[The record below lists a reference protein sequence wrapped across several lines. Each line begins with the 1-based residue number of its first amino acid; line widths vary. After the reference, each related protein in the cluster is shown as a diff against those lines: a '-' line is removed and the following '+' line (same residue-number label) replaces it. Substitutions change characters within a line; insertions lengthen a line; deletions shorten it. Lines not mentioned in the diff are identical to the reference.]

1 MITVED
7 DGKGIDAEKVKAKAI
22 ANNVISAA
30 EADTMGENEAA
41 KLIFH
46 PGLSTA
52 DAVTNLSGRG
62 VGMDVVKSTFEKL
75 GGAID
80 LEESGFRRQSYHS
93 SAYDHDDYVI
103 PYSSY

>member
-22 ANNVISAA
+22 ANKVISQA
-30 EADTMGENEAA
+30 ESETMGENEAA

-52 DAVTNLSGRG
+52 DEVTSLSGR
-62 VGMDVVKSTFEKL
+62 VWEWMWSSPL
-75 GGAID
+75 
-80 LEESGFRRQSYHS
+80 LESLE
-93 SAYDHDDYVI
+93 VPLI
-103 PYSSY
+103 